1 MTVEST
7 PFRALPD
14 LERDLLALV
23 EEHLLDGDVRLDA
36 TSPLSSAGLDSMAVM
51 QLLLLIEDRFGLWLP
66 EEDLTRENFACIRAL
81 AAALERRLAERER
94 VL

>member
-14 LERDLLALV
+14 LERALVALV
-23 EEHLLDGDVRLDA
+23 EEHLLDGSTRLDA
-36 TSPLSSAGLDSMAVM
+36 AAPLSSAGLDSMAVM

-66 EEDLTRENFACIRAL
+66 EEDLTHENFASIRTL
-81 AAALERRLAERER
+81 ARAVARRLAERER

>member
-7 PFRALPD
+7 PLRTLPD

-23 EEHLLDGDVRLDA
+23 REHLLDDAAELDA
-36 TSPLSSAGLDSMAVM
+36 TSRLSDAGLDSMAVM

-66 EEDLTRENFACIRAL
+66 EEDLTHENFASVRTL
-81 AAALERRLAERER
+81 AGAVARRLAERER